1 MTAAEVVVEVDV
13 VVADGTVVDGTG
25 EARFGAD
32 IGIRDGRIVG
42 IRRSEGAALH
52 GGTTIDA
59 AGLVVAPGFVDSNT
73 HADWVLTSPQR
84 DQLLASMAQQG
95 VTTVVGGGCGF
106 SPAPVD
112 AAHVKELQSLTGF
125 LHGAGYRFAWT
136 SFGEFVDTCGQPS
149 PPLNV
154 ALMVGQQALRCAV
167 AGTRPGPLTSGE
179 LARLRA
185 LVRDA
190 LGSGAV
196 GVSGNVGFVPGVY
209 ADQAELRVLAEEA
222 AAAGAVMSV
231 HARAY
236 TRLAPVYGLRPGPA
250 HHIRAISE
258 LVELARRTGVRMQI
272 SHVGVVGRR
281 AWPTA
286 RAVLDEFD
294 AADADVGFDV
304 VPYPIGVGPLQMIF
318 PPWAVPGRAGG
329 RADAR
334 TQAKLA
340 VLARLQR
347 RLVGL
352 DYDDVQLLGTAVP
365 DLAPLSGLT
374 FKAIAVRLGTSPV
387 GAELEIARR
396 ARLAGLVAIHAFSGD
411 ATDDAPLRELLGHPR
426 AVVIS
431 NAALTAVG
439 VPNPAAYGAF
449 PRLLGRYARDHA
461 VFPLE
466 EAVRRATSLPADRM
480 GLRDVGRIAEGYR
493 ADLVIF
499 DPAAVADSGW
509 PDHPPGPPAGIREVL
524 IAGRSVLHGAVG
536 GAGGGGRL
544 TRAAP
549 S

>member
-1 MTAAEVVVEVDV
+1 MAAEVVVDVDV
-13 VVADGTVVDGTG
+13 VVANGTVVDGTG

-42 IRRSEGAALH
+42 VCRSEDAALR
-52 GGTTIDA
+52 GGATIDA

-84 DQLLASMAQQG
+84 DQLLASMVQQG

-112 AAHVKELQSLTGF
+112 AAHVNELQSLTGF
-125 LHGAGYRFAWT
+125 LHGPDYRFAWI
-136 SFGEFVDTCGQPS
+136 SFGDFVGTCVQPDL
-149 PPLNV
+149 PLNV

-209 ADQAELRVLAEEA
+209 ADHAELRVLAEEA

-250 HHIRAISE
+250 HHIRAIRE

-281 AWPTA
+281 AWPSA

-294 AADADVGFDV
+294 AADADVCFDV
-304 VPYPIGVGPLQMIF
+304 IPYPVGVGPLQMIF
-318 PPWAVPGRAGG
+318 PPWAVPGLAGG
-329 RADAR
+329 QASAWTRARITA
-334 TQAKLA
+334 LA
-340 VLARLQR
+340 QLQR

-352 DYDDVQLLGTAVP
+352 GHDDLQLLSSAVP
-365 DLAPLSGLT
+365 DFAPLCGLS
-374 FKAIAVRLGTSPV
+374 FGAIADRLGTSPV
-387 GAELEIARR
+387 DAELEIARR
-396 ARLAGLVAIHAFSGD
+396 VRLAGIVAIHVFSGD
-411 ATDDAPLRELLGHPR
+411 ATDDAPLRQLLGHPR
-426 AVVIS
+426 AAVIS

-493 ADLVIF
+493 ADLVILN
-499 DPAAVADSGW
+499 PATVADAGW
-509 PDHPPGPPAGIREVL
+509 PDHPPGPPTGIRDVL
-524 IAGRSVLHGAVG
+524 IAGRLVLQG
-536 GAGGGGRL
+536 GALTGTGGGRL